1 MGLEERRTE
10 LSGTSEDAMCLRR
23 SFCLPVL
30 MPLLLL
36 LLLLP
41 SPLRPH
47 PICEVSKVASHLEV
61 NCDKSNLTALPPDLP
76 KDMTILQ
83 LGENLLYTFSLASL
97 VPFTRLT
104 QLYLDKCELTK
115 LQVDGTLPV
124 LGTLDLSHNKL
135 QSLPLLGKS
144 LPALTILDVSFNQLT
159 SLPLGAL
166 HGLGKLQELYL
177 KGNELKTLP
186 PGLLTPTPK
195 LEKLSLANNHLT
207 QLPAGL
213 LDGLG
218 NLDTLLLQ
226 ENSLY
231 TIPKGFFGSH
241 LLPFA
246 FLHGNPWL
254 CNCEILYFRRW
265 LQDNADNVYV
275 WKQGVDVKAMTSNV
289 ASVQCDNSDKTPVY
303 KYPGKG
309 CPTLGDED
317 DPGLYDDYT
326 DEDTEGDEVRATR
339 TVVKFSTK
347 AHTTPW
353 GLFHSWSAASLDG
366 QTPSSLHP
374 TQESTKEQTTF
385 PPRWTPDFTLHTGSA
400 TFSKPPKSTTELT
413 PSLTTSEPTPS
424 PTTPE
429 PAPEPTP
436 SPTTPEPTPSPTTQ
450 EPTPSLITPEPTP
463 SQTTSEPTPSPTT
476 QEPTPE
482 PAPSLTTPEP
492 APSPTTPEPTP
503 SQTTSEP
510 SPSPTTLEPTPS
522 PTTPEPTPT
531 QTTPEPTPSPTTPEL
546 ATSPTI
552 PESATSLIT
561 PKSIIFL
568 TTTKPVSLL
577 ESTKKNIPEF
587 DQQPKLRGVLQ
598 GHFESYRNDPFLH
611 PDFCCLLPLGF
622 YVLGLLWLLFASVV
636 LILMLTWVRHVK
648 PQALDSGQG
657 APLATAT
664 QTTHLELQRVR
675 QVTVPRA
682 WLLFLRGS
690 LPTFRSSL
698 FLWVR
703 PNGRVGPL
711 VAGRRPSALSQGRG
725 QDLLGTVSIRYSGHS
740 L

>member
-1 MGLEERRTE
+1 
-10 LSGTSEDAMCLRR
+10 
-23 SFCLPVL
+23 

-61 NCDKSNLTALPPDLP
+61 NCDKSNLRALPPDLP
-76 KDMTILQ
+76 KDMTILH
-83 LGENLLYTFSLASL
+83 LGENVLYTFSLASL

-135 QSLPLLGKS
+135 QSLPLLGQS

-231 TIPKGFFGSH
+231 TIPKGFFGFH

-265 LQDNADNVYV
+265 LQDNAENVYV

-326 DEDTEGDEVRATR
+326 DEDAEGDAVRATR

-385 PPRWTPDFTLHTGSA
+385 PPRRTPDFTLHMGSA
-400 TFSKPPKSTTELT
+400 TFSKTPKSTTELT
-413 PSLTTSEPTPS
+413 PSPTTSEPTPS

-436 SPTTPEPTPSPTTQ
+436 SPTTPEPTPSP
-450 EPTPSLITPEPTP
+450 PA
-463 SQTTSEPTPSPTT
+463 PSPTT
-476 QEPTPE
+476 PE
-482 PAPSLTTPEP
+482 PTPEP

-503 SQTTSEP
+503 
-510 SPSPTTLEPTPS
+510 
-522 PTTPEPTPT
+522 
-531 QTTPEPTPSPTTPEL
+531 TPEL

-552 PESATSLIT
+552 PESTTSLIT

-648 PQALDSGQG
+648 PHALDSGQG

-664 QTTHLELQRVR
+664 QTTHLELQRGR

>member
-1 MGLEERRTE
+1 
-10 LSGTSEDAMCLRR
+10 
-23 SFCLPVL
+23 

-61 NCDKSNLTALPPDLP
+61 NCDKSNLRALPPDLP
-76 KDMTILQ
+76 KDTTILH

-135 QSLPLLGKS
+135 QSLPLLGQS

-231 TIPKGFFGSH
+231 TIPKGFFGFH

-265 LQDNADNVYV
+265 LQDNAENVYV
-275 WKQGVDVKAMTSNV
+275 WKEGVDVKAMTSNV

-303 KYPGKG
+303 RYPGKG

-385 PPRWTPDFTLHTGSA
+385 PPRRTPDFTLHMGSA
-400 TFSKPPKSTTELT
+400 TFSKTPKSTTELT
-413 PSLTTSEPTPS
+413 PSPTTSEPTPS

-436 SPTTPEPTPSPTTQ
+436 SPTTPEPTPT
-450 EPTPSLITPEPTP
+450 
-463 SQTTSEPTPSPTT
+463 QTTP
-476 QEPTPE
+476 
-482 PAPSLTTPEP
+482 
-492 APSPTTPEPTP
+492 
-503 SQTTSEP
+503 
-510 SPSPTTLEPTPS
+510 EPTPS

-531 QTTPEPTPSPTTPEL
+531 QTTPEPSPSPITPEL

-648 PQALDSGQG
+648 PHALDSGQG

-664 QTTHLELQRVR
+664 QTTHLELQRGR

>member
-1 MGLEERRTE
+1 
-10 LSGTSEDAMCLRR
+10 
-23 SFCLPVL
+23 

-41 SPLRPH
+41 SPLHPH

-61 NCDKSNLTALPPDLP
+61 NCDKRNLTALPPDLP
-76 KDMTILQ
+76 KDTTILH
-83 LGENLLYTFSLASL
+83 LGENLLYTFSLATL
-97 VPFTRLT
+97 MPFTRLT
-104 QLYLDKCELTK
+104 QLYLDNCELTK
-115 LQVDGTLPV
+115 LQVDGTLPA

-135 QSLPLLGKS
+135 QRLPLLGQT
-144 LPALTILDVSFNQLT
+144 LPALTILDVSFNRLT

-166 HGLGKLQELYL
+166 RGLGELQELYL

-195 LEKLSLANNHLT
+195 LEKLSLANNNLT
-207 QLPAGL
+207 ELPAGL
-213 LDGLG
+213 LNGLG

-265 LQDNADNVYV
+265 LQDNAENVYV

-289 ASVQCDNSDKTPVY
+289 ASVQCDNSDKVPVY

-309 CPTLGDED
+309 CPTLGDEGD
-317 DPGLYDDYT
+317 TDLYDYYT
-326 DEDTEGDEVRATR
+326 EEDTEDDKVHATR
-339 TVVKFSTK
+339 TVVKFPTK
-347 AHTTPW
+347 AHTTPR
-353 GLFHSWSAASLDG
+353 GLFYSRSTASLDS
-366 QTPSSLHP
+366 QMPSSLHP
-374 TQESTKEQTTF
+374 TQGSTKEQPTF
-385 PPRWTPDFTLHTGSA
+385 PARWIPDFTIHMESI
-400 TFSKPPKSTTELT
+400 TFSKTPKSTT
-413 PSLTTSEPTPS
+413 EPTPS
-424 PTTPE
+424 PTT
-429 PAPEPTP
+429 
-436 SPTTPEPTPSPTTQ
+436 
-450 EPTPSLITPEPTP
+450 
-463 SQTTSEPTPSPTT
+463 SEPP
-476 QEPTPE
+476 
-482 PAPSLTTPEP
+482 TPEP
-492 APSPTTPEPTP
+492 APSPTTPQPTP
-503 SQTTSEP
+503 EP
-510 SPSPTTLEPTPS
+510 APS
-522 PTTPEPTPT
+522 PTTPQPTSEPA
-531 QTTPEPTPSPTTPEL
+531 PSPTTPQPTPEP
-546 ATSPTI
+546 APSPTTPQPTPEPAPSPTTPQPTPEPAPSPTISTSPTI
-552 PESATSLIT
+552 PESATSLIA

-568 TTTKPVSLL
+568 TTSKPISLL
-577 ESTKKNIPEF
+577 ESTKKTLPEF
-587 DQQPKLRGVLQ
+587 DQPPELRGVLQ
-598 GHFESYRNDPFLH
+598 GHFESSRNDPFLH

-636 LILMLTWVRHVK
+636 PILLLTWVGHVK
-648 PQALDSGQG
+648 PQALGSGQS
-657 APLATAT
+657 AALATAM
-664 QTTHLELQRVR
+664 QTTHLELQRGR

-703 PNGRVGPL
+703 PNGHVGPL
-711 VAGRRPSALSQGRG
+711 VAGRRPSALSEGRG

>member
-1 MGLEERRTE
+1 
-10 LSGTSEDAMCLRR
+10 
-23 SFCLPVL
+23 

-41 SPLRPH
+41 SPLHPH

-61 NCDKSNLTALPPDLP
+61 NCDKRNLRALPPDLP
-76 KDMTILQ
+76 KDMTILH

-97 VPFTRLT
+97 LPFTRLT

-135 QSLPLLGKS
+135 QSLPLLGQT

-207 QLPAGL
+207 ELPAGL

-226 ENSLY
+226 ENLLS
-231 TIPKGFFGSH
+231 TIPKGFFGFH

-265 LQDNADNVYV
+265 LQDNAENVYV
-275 WKQGVDVKAMTSNV
+275 WKEGVDVKAMTSNV
-289 ASVQCDNSDKTPVY
+289 ASVQCDSSDKIPVY

-317 DPGLYDDYT
+317 DPGLYDYYT

-353 GLFHSWSAASLDG
+353 GLFHSWSAASVDS
-366 QTPSSLHP
+366 QMPSSLHP

-400 TFSKPPKSTTELT
+400 TFSKTPKSTTELT
-413 PSLTTSEPTPS
+413 PSPTTSEPTPS
-424 PTTPE
+424 PTTPD
-429 PAPEPTP
+429 
-436 SPTTPEPTPSPTTQ
+436 
-450 EPTPSLITPEPTP
+450 
-463 SQTTSEPTPSPTT
+463 
-476 QEPTPE
+476 
-482 PAPSLTTPEP
+482 
-492 APSPTTPEPTP
+492 
-503 SQTTSEP
+503 
-510 SPSPTTLEPTPS
+510 PTTLEPTPS
-522 PTTPEPTPT
+522 PTTPEPTPSPA
-531 QTTPEPTPSPTTPEL
+531 TPEPTPSPTTPEPPPSQT
-546 ATSPTI
+546 TSEPSPSPTILEPTPSPTTPDLTI

-561 PKSIIFL
+561 PKSVIFL

-577 ESTKKNIPEF
+577 ESTKKTIPEF

-611 PDFCCLLPLGF
+611 SGFCCLLPLGF

-636 LILMLTWVRHVK
+636 LILLLTWVRHVK

-664 QTTHLELQRVR
+664 QTTHLELQRGR

>member
-1 MGLEERRTE
+1 
-10 LSGTSEDAMCLRR
+10 
-23 SFCLPVL
+23 

-41 SPLRPH
+41 SPLHPH

-61 NCDKSNLTALPPDLP
+61 NCDKRNLTVLPPDLP
-76 KDMTILQ
+76 KDTTILH
-83 LGENLLYTFSLASL
+83 LSENLLYTFSLATL
-97 VPFTRLT
+97 MPYTRLT
-104 QLYLDKCELTK
+104 QLNLDRCELTK
-115 LQVDGTLPV
+115 LHVDGTLPV
-124 LGTLDLSHNKL
+124 LGTLDLSHNQL
-135 QSLPLLGKS
+135 QSLPLLGQT
-144 LPALTILDVSFNQLT
+144 LPALTVLDVSFNRLT

-166 HGLGKLQELYL
+166 RGLGELQELYL

-195 LEKLSLANNHLT
+195 LEKLSLANNNLT
-207 QLPAGL
+207 ELPAGL
-213 LDGLG
+213 LNGLE

-265 LQDNADNVYV
+265 LQDNAENVYV

-289 ASVQCDNSDKTPVY
+289 ASVQCDNSDKFPVY
-303 KYPGKG
+303 EYPGKG
-309 CPTLGDED
+309 CPTLGDEGD
-317 DPGLYDDYT
+317 TDLYDYYPE
-326 DEDTEGDEVRATR
+326 EDTEGDKVRATR
-339 TVVKFSTK
+339 TVAKFPTK
-347 AHTTPW
+347 AQTTPW
-353 GLFHSWSAASLDG
+353 GLFYSWSTASLDS
-366 QTPSSLHP
+366 QMPSSLHP

-385 PPRWTPDFTLHTGSA
+385 PPRWTPNFTLHMESI
-400 TFSKPPKSTTELT
+400 TFSKTPKSTT
-413 PSLTTSEPTPS
+413 EPTPS
-424 PTTPE
+424 PTTSEPVPE
-429 PAPEPTP
+429 PAPNMTTLEPTPSLNTPEPTSEPAP
-436 SPTTPEPTPSPTTQ
+436 SPTTPQPTSEPPAPSPTTPQ
-450 EPTPSLITPEPTP
+450 PTS
-463 SQTTSEPTPSPTT
+463 
-476 QEPTPE
+476 
-482 PAPSLTTPEP
+482 EP

-503 SQTTSEP
+503 I
-510 SPSPTTLEPTPS
+510 PTI
-522 PTTPEPTPT
+522 
-531 QTTPEPTPSPTTPEL
+531 

-552 PESATSLIT
+552 LVSATSLIT

-568 TTTKPVSLL
+568 TTTKSVSLL
-577 ESTKKNIPEF
+577 ESTKKTIPEL
-587 DQQPKLRGVLQ
+587 DQPPKLRGVLQ
-598 GHFESYRNDPFLH
+598 GHLESSRNDPFLH

-636 LILMLTWVRHVK
+636 LILLLSCVGHVK
-648 PQALDSGQG
+648 PQALDAGQG
-657 APLATAT
+657 AALTTAT
-664 QTTHLELQRVR
+664 QTTHLELQRGR

-725 QDLLGTVSIRYSGHS
+725 QELLGTVSIRYSGHS